1 MSAPWDED
9 YKRDV
14 LEPARE
20 AGDQPPE
27 DLLLRYRLA
36 EPLSPGEIPAQ
47 VKRVRQCW
55 RRARGQLKYRKLIDR
70 LEADH
75 RELAPLFTA
84 AERGDLGPLRARLR
98 GGAERA
104 AHRRTEAKARLV
116 DAAGPLRMLGPREL
130 EGIARSGGVSRAELE
145 SLVRA
150 ERIEVR
156 EPDPLPASA
165 PYQGYV
171 KARESLAVL
180 GHRHLADFLFG
191 DRMEGPMRVL
201 GGFHAPGVRLDASI
215 VTAVSE
221 QWARR
226 PRDTTSTNAGTI
238 LVALR
243 SALGEPAPHG
253 GGNAGG
259 NGGGEGDR
267 LAGLLLYDLV
277 DRLRE
282 RRRERASER
291 ALLRYA
297 VDALGVEPGDAR
309 RLVFSVVRESGPAG
323 GLAGRL
329 RELLDAGAVHAAAL
343 LADAASPERDPG
355 PAGAHRRP
363 AGPGSESES
372 AEILAAEARQ
382 RVAAAT
388 RLRDEAVRCG
398 DPDQAWR
405 LLADALH
412 LVGDLPG
419 AEEHLRRLPPRPA
432 AAPVAVPTGD
442 GVRISWTASP
452 SMVGEIGYR
461 VLRRAGRPPRDGADG
476 VPVPSGGTTAL
487 DANPPVNAPL
497 FYAVIAVRGDA
508 AAPPAATGM
517 VCVRPEP
524 SGVEL
529 TAGDGVVTGRWR
541 CPPAA
546 ARVAVTRV
554 AAASVTG
561 ARGAVTGGEPGAAVG
576 ADRQGFRDAV
586 RNGTTY
592 HYHVAAVYI
601 DENGREVT
609 TPGVWVSATASA
621 RPEPVGELRVEPH
634 PGEPGRVLVAFAPP
648 RHGTVE
654 LVLLGSPPRWPY
666 GAVVPLADVRD
677 AGHVLP
683 ATPIEHGL
691 SVRPRASGVLLAVT
705 VSEDAA
711 AIGAH
716 RRHVDLPPPRRLAAQ
731 RRGGAIHVGFDWP
744 GEVPEVEV
752 TYQIGASD
760 PCRILTTRAAY
771 EAQGGVRLAA
781 PEGEQVD
788 VLVASS
794 GISGDARVVGAPVA
808 ATVPGHRVV
817 GYDLRAGGPP
827 WHRTVVLTLRAGEPV
842 RIPRLVLVL
851 RAGEVMPR
859 REEDGETLASWE
871 EVDVPAVLSV
881 PRPRRTGPFWL
892 RCFTGDGGIEL
903 SDPPVRRLRIKR

>member
-1 MSAPWDED
+1 MSASWDED

-14 LEPARE
+14 LEPARV

-27 DLLLRYRLA
+27 DLLVRYRLA

-47 VKRVRQCW
+47 VKQVRQCW

-70 LEADH
+70 LEAEH

-84 AERGDLGPLRARLR
+84 AERGDLGPLRERLR

-104 AHRRTEAKARLV
+104 ARRHAEARARLV

-130 EGIARSGGVSRAELE
+130 DGIARSAGVSRAELE
-145 SLVRA
+145 TLVRA

-191 DRMEGPMRVL
+191 GRVNGPMRVL
-201 GGFHAPGVRLDASI
+201 GGFHAPGVRLDASA
-215 VTAVSE
+215 VAAVSE

-226 PRDTTSTNAGTI
+226 PRDTTSTNAGTV

-243 SALGEPAPHG
+243 SALGEPAPDG
-253 GGNAGG
+253 DGTGD
-259 NGGGEGDR
+259 GDR

-291 ALLRYA
+291 ALLRHA
-297 VDALGVEPGDAR
+297 VDVLGIEPGDAR
-309 RLVFSVVRESGPAG
+309 RLVFSVVREGGGPAG

-355 PAGAHRRP
+355 PAGAHGRP
-363 AGPGSESES
+363 AAPDGERES

-419 AEEHLRRLPPRPA
+419 AQEHLRRLPPRPA
-432 AAPVAVPTGD
+432 AAPVAVPTQE
-442 GVRISWTASP
+442 GVRIGWTASP

-476 VPVPSGGTTAL
+476 VPVPSGGTAAL
-487 DANPPVNAPL
+487 DEDPPVNVPL

-554 AAASVTG
+554 AADPGQAGTDRAG
-561 ARGAVTGGEPGAAVG
+561 TAVRAG
-576 ADRQGFRDAV
+576 RQGFRDAV

-592 HYHVAAVYI
+592 HYRVAAVYI
-601 DENGREVT
+601 DENGREIT

-621 RPEPVGELRVEPH
+621 PPEPVGELRAEPY
-634 PGEPGRVLVAFAPP
+634 PGEPGRLLVAFAPP

-654 LVLLGSPPRWPY
+654 LVLLGAPPRWPY
-666 GAVVPLADVRD
+666 GAVVPLADVRA
-677 AGHVLP
+677 AGRVLP
-683 ATPIEHGL
+683 ATPVAHGL
-691 SVRPRASGVLLAVT
+691 SVRPGASGVLLAVT

-711 AIGAH
+711 AVGAH

-731 RRGGAIHVGFDWP
+731 RRGGAVHVGFDWP
-744 GEVPEVEV
+744 GDVPEVEV

-760 PCRILTTRAAY
+760 PCRILITRASY
-771 EAQGGVRLAA
+771 EAEGGVRLTA
-781 PEGEQVD
+781 PEAERVD

-794 GISGDARVVGAPVA
+794 GVSGDARVVGAPVA
-808 ATVPGHRVV
+808 ATVPGHRLVR
-817 GYDLRAGGPP
+817 YDLRAGGSP
-827 WHRTVVLTLRAGEPV
+827 WHRTVVLTLGADEPV

-851 RAGEVMPR
+851 REGEVMPG

-903 SDPPVRRLRIKR
+903 SDPPVRHLRIKG